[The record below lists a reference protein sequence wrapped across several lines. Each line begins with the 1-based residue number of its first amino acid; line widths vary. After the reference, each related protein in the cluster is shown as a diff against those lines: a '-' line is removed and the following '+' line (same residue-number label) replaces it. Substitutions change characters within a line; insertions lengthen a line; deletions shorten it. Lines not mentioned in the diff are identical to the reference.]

1 MRNLFL
7 LISLIP
13 LLGLAQAD
21 SSASA
26 GQFYLA
32 NFSDAEH
39 DIYNGRE
46 HIAYPLFTSGHAYY
60 LTNEWQQGTLEYRN
74 TFYSSVFLK
83 YDLIKNELIIR
94 HFNGL
99 TAITLF
105 TPRIQCFSIAGKSF
119 IRVGENDRL
128 LLPSGFYEEVVT
140 GKIGFY
146 IKRTKQIDENLTTA
160 GVERKVLEKDSYY
173 ALKDGIVFPIK
184 KEKNILELMKDKK
197 GEIKND
203 LRRKGLSYKH
213 NTEEAL
219 TEIVTYYNEAT
230 N

>member
-1 MRNLFL
+1 MRKL
-7 LISLIP
+7 LLLAFFIP
-13 LLGLAQAD
+13 RLGLAQTD
-21 SSASA
+21 SSASV
-26 GQFYLA
+26 GQFYVT
-32 NFSDAEH
+32 NFSDEEH

-46 HIAYPLFTSGHAYY
+46 HISYPLFTSGHAYY
-60 LTNEWQQGTLEYRN
+60 LTSDWQQGTLVYRN
-74 TFYSSVFLK
+74 VFYPSVFLK

-105 TPRIQCFSIAGKSF
+105 TPRIQRFSIAGKNF

-128 LLPSGFYEEVVT
+128 PLSAGFYEEAVK
-140 GKIGFY
+140 GKIELY

-160 GVERKVLEKDSYY
+160 GVERKAQEKDNYY

-184 KEKNILELMKDKK
+184 KEKNILELMEDKK

-203 LRRKGLSYKH
+203 LRKKGLSYKR